1 MIATNGRCTNYIA
14 GMALVY
20 VIIIGPSTARNCSMQ
35 KISPAFTLAMIF
47 ALKCAQGQDLHAMQA
62 CTQLSDDATRLSCY
76 DAAMGVPKSAGTAKL
91 HSAIEPKNVSAHV
104 REVTPLPAGLYRLT
118 LDNGQVWET
127 TQADSALVFRA
138 NDAIVIS
145 RGLLGSNQV
154 ALSGHTT
161 SVGAIRKQ

>member
-1 MIATNGRCTNYIA
+1 MRK
-14 GMALVY
+14 
-20 VIIIGPSTARNCSMQ
+20 VI
-35 KISPAFTLAMIF
+35 PAVSLLTIF
-47 ALKCAQGQDLHAMQA
+47 ALQCAQGQDLHAMQT

-76 DAAMGVPKSAGTAKL
+76 DAAMGVAKSASGTAKL

-104 REVTPLPAGLYRLT
+104 REVTLLPAGLYRLT

-127 TQADSALVFRA
+127 TQADSALMFKA

-161 SVGAIRKQ
+161 SVGAARRQ